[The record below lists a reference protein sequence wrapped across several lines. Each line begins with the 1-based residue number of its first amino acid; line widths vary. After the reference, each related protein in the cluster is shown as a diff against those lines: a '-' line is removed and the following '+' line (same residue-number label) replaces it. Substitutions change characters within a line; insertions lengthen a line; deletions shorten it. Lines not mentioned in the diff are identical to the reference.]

1 MQKGRKRNIFVA
13 ATYAATLLLGL
24 ILGQNYSDQQGFNTG
39 GSLVPIG
46 LSDNSYKIQQV
57 VDLIS
62 NRYVDSINMD
72 SVQNGAI
79 NHIISHLD
87 PYSTFLTPNESKN
100 QSEVLE
106 GTFEGIGMEYF
117 SMNDTLLVVGV
128 ITNGPAD
135 KGGFKVG
142 DRILKIGK
150 RDVAG
155 TSVSKDEVE
164 KLMRGKRG
172 SVVSMVIERDSIKLP
187 GPLKAIRD
195 QINVS
200 SLDVAYMIKPTIGFI
215 RIRRF
220 SLKTAEE
227 FKNAVIDLKKLD
239 S

>member
-87 PYSTFLTPNESKN
+87 PYSSFLMPKATQA
-100 QSEVLE
+100 QSAVFE
-106 GTFEGIGMEYF
+106 GSFEGIGMEYF
-117 SMNDTLLVVGV
+117 SLNDTLLVVSN
-128 ITNGPAD
+128 ITNGPAE
-135 KGGFKVG
+135 KV
-142 DRILKIGK
+142 
-150 RDVAG
+150 
-155 TSVSKDEVE
+155 
-164 KLMRGKRG
+164 
-172 SVVSMVIERDSIKLP
+172 
-187 GPLKAIRD
+187 
-195 QINVS
+195 
-200 SLDVAYMIKPTIGFI
+200 
-215 RIRRF
+215 
-220 SLKTAEE
+220 
-227 FKNAVIDLKKLD
+227 
-239 S
+239 